1 MEESLEMREENEE
14 PSVPEMRNSVYDRDK
29 LQVSTHMFHVS
40 CFLFHIYAHML
51 HTSSLKPLKFKFDS
65 LHSIHRKRGRL

>member
-14 PSVPEMRNSVYDRDK
+14 PSVPEMRNSVSDRDK

-40 CFLFHIYAHML
+40 YICTYASYIFIK
-51 HTSSLKPLKFKFDS
+51 TTK
-65 LHSIHRKRGRL
+65 I